1 MITKPALTMDDVD
14 SMGAAATAEALA
26 NDWKVAIAICDE
38 GGHIMWLR
46 RLEGAAPISS
56 YIAPQKARTAA
67 MGKRESKVYEDVIN
81 EGRTSFLS
89 APELQGM
96 LEGGLPIL
104 VDGHCIGAIGVSG
117 VKSFEDSQIGRAG
130 IAALKV

>member
-14 SMGAAATAEALA
+14 AMGAAATAEALA
-26 NDWKVAIAICDE
+26 NNWKVAIAICDE
-38 GGHIMWLR
+38 GGHLMWLR

-56 YIAPQKARTAA
+56 YIAPQKAKTAA

-89 APELQGM
+89 APELKGM

-104 VDGHCIGAIGVSG
+104 VDGHC
-117 VKSFEDSQIGRAG
+117 
-130 IAALKV
+130 

>member
-1 MITKPALTMDDVD
+1 VITKPALTMDDVEA
-14 SMGAAATAEALA
+14 MGAAATAEALA
-26 NDWKVAIAICDE
+26 NAWKVAIAICDE
-38 GGHIMWLR
+38 GGHLIWLR
-46 RLEGAAPISS
+46 RLEGAAPIAS

-89 APELQGM
+89 VPELKGM

-104 VDGHCIGAIGVSG
+104 VDGHCVGAIGVSG